1 MSRRESN
8 KEAFLHWFAGFLD
21 GEGTF
26 VIRARVDK
34 NTYSATVAI
43 SLRDDDLAVLLRIK
57 EALNMGTI
65 HHHKYKARRSKPRAV
80 WEVSKIDDL
89 VRLVKIL
96 DSHPLRSK
104 KSADYAIWREAVLE
118 ISRGSRGRVRSNRA
132 VYDRRRLERL
142 RRNLTAVKA
151 YDRPETEGFE
161 VVKAKDVDFEVVKVK
176 DVDNE
181 YFMTIPTPPPNK

>member
-26 VIRARVDK
+26 VIRAHVDK
-34 NTYSATVAI
+34 NTYSAVAAI

-80 WEVSKIDDL
+80 WNVSKIDDL

-118 ISRGSRGRVRSNRA
+118 ISGGSRNRVPGNRA
-132 VYDRRRLERL
+132 VYDRRRLEHL
-142 RRNLTAVKA
+142 RRKLMAVKA
-151 YDRPETEGFE
+151 YDAPETE
-161 VVKAKDVDFEVVKVK
+161 KFEVVKVK
-176 DVDNE
+176 DIDNE
-181 YFMTIPTPPPNK
+181 YSMTIRKPPPNK